1 MCYNATA
8 GMLPAGGEKAVL
20 KDDWAMNQILGFA
33 KLLAKI
39 KLDRDTTDYRV
50 SGDPETDFLYFRLSE
65 MLQNGLFNE
74 AENLLFDEMDSGNAN
89 YLELAVDF
97 YCRLNEMS
105 DRDLEAGGFSRE
117 EIDDGLKETARIFG
131 VSIL

>member
-1 MCYNATA
+1 M
-8 GMLPAGGEKAVL
+8 L

-105 DRDLEAGGFSRE
+105 DRDLEASGFSRE